1 MRSLV
6 SVSSLRK
13 AKIILADKECR
24 ITEVNELESVKYLR
38 FNYEEYPAVEQLL
51 KNNNWH
57 QINETQEPDN
67 GFREYLEIILFKDQ
81 SKRPFVA
88 AVYDSDALEQDPQLI
103 DIFPC

>member
-38 FNYEEYPAVEQLL
+38 FNYEEYPAAKQLL
-51 KNNNWH
+51 KNNNWR

-88 AVYDSDALEQDPQLI
+88 AIYDSDALEQDPQLI